1 LHFLSGLELK
11 IPPVCGGKVGLK
23 WRAAAPERRERE
35 RERLCLCRALRAPRT
50 EGKAGVLPSRHT
62 VLREAPHPPPPPVWA
77 LRENAARVDL
87 TSDHQGS
94 IE

>member
-35 RERLCLCRALRAPRT
+35 REAVFVSRAAGPTDR
-50 EGKAGVLPSRHT
+50 GKSRGFAVTAHGFT
-62 VLREAPHPPPPPVWA
+62 
-77 LRENAARVDL
+77 
-87 TSDHQGS
+87 
-94 IE
+94 